1 MYNNSANQD
10 LLNQINQ
17 LRQQVTSLQ
26 ASIEQLQ
33 HDNAQLKQSA
43 QDQYLDLD
51 SRLNRLEGGNA
62 APALPPVPASAP
74 KAAPAPATPAAA
86 ATSER
91 PPSRQ
96 GDAGSL
102 AATGDERTSYNVAF
116 ESLKAGKYDDS
127 AQLFLSFLQL
137 YPNGVYAPNALYWLG
152 ESYYAT
158 RNFPMAETQFREL
171 LSRYPTSTTRPLA
184 ACSSRS
190 ALLAV
195 WRGQGRPGP
204 ADALETVVAQYPGS
218 DAARTA
224 QDRLQSDPGWAS
236 RSADPA
242 YNTFPV
248 EPSPR
253 SAVCVS
259 GCRNAGRAALSRPGH
274 AARSLL

>member
-1 MYNNSANQD
+1 MRIGITLMLVVAAALVAAAPAHAQRQSLADRVGALEQQMYNNSANQD

-51 SRLNRLEGGNA
+51 SRLNRLEGGD
-62 APALPPVPASAP
+62 APVLPPVPANAP
-74 KAAPAPATPAAA
+74 QAAPAPAKPAAA

-91 PPSRQ
+91 PPSIH
-96 GDAGSL
+96 GDPGSL
-102 AATGDERTSYNVAF
+102 AATGDERTAYNVAF
-116 ESLKAGKYDDS
+116 DSLKAGKYDDS

-171 LSRYPTSTTRPLA
+171 LSRYPTHDKA
-184 ACSSRS
+184 AGG
-190 ALLAV
+190 LLKVGLSQYGEGKVDQA
-195 WRGQGRPGP
+195 QQT
-204 ADALETVVAQYPGS
+204 LETVVAQYPGS

-224 QDRLQSDPGWAS
+224 QDRLQSIRLGQQI
-236 RSADPA
+236 R
-242 YNTFPV
+242 
-248 EPSPR
+248 
-253 SAVCVS
+253 
-259 GCRNAGRAALSRPGH
+259 
-274 AARSLL
+274 

>member
-51 SRLNRLEGGNA
+51 SRLNRLEGQRRPG
-62 APALPPVPASAP
+62 
-74 KAAPAPATPAAA
+74 PAARSGERA
-86 ATSER
+86 EGRTGPGKARSGGHFER
-91 PPSRQ
+91 PPSVH

-116 ESLKAGKYDDS
+116 DALKAGRYDDS
-127 AQLFLSFLQL
+127 AQLFLSFLEL

-171 LSRYPTSTTRPLA
+171 LSRYPTHDKAAGGLLKIGLSQYGEGRSTRPSRRWRPSWRSTPVRTPRA
-184 ACSSRS
+184 PRRTACSPS
-190 ALLAV
+190 A
-195 WRGQGRPGP
+195 
-204 ADALETVVAQYPGS
+204 
-218 DAARTA
+218 
-224 QDRLQSDPGWAS
+224 WAG
-236 RSADPA
+236 RSADPL
-242 YNTFPV
+242 
-248 EPSPR
+248 
-253 SAVCVS
+253 S
-259 GCRNAGRAALSRPGH
+259 GRTIGAL
-274 AARSLL
+274 

>member
-43 QDQYLDLD
+43 RDQYLDLD
-51 SRLNRLEGGNA
+51 SRLNRLEGA
-62 APALPPVPASAP
+62 MPPR
-74 KAAPAPATPAAA
+74 PAARSGERA
-86 ATSER
+86 EGRRGPGNTRGGDAER
-91 PPSRQ
+91 PPSVH

-116 ESLKAGKYDDS
+116 DSLKAGKYDDS

-152 ESYYAT
+152 EAT
-158 RNFPMAETQFREL
+158 TPPAISRWRRPSSVNCSRAIRPDKAAGGL
-171 LSRYPTSTTRPLA
+171 LKVGLA
-184 ACSSRS
+184 IR
-190 ALLAV
+190 
-195 WRGQGRPGP
+195 RGQGRPGP
-204 ADALETVVAQYPGS
+204 ADAGSRRGAVPRS

-224 QDRLQSDPGWAS
+224 QDRLQSIRLGKQI
-236 RSADPA
+236 R
-242 YNTFPV
+242 
-248 EPSPR
+248 
-253 SAVCVS
+253 
-259 GCRNAGRAALSRPGH
+259 
-274 AARSLL
+274 